1 MCQDTARLLEEQQ
14 KYEEDGEFHR
24 GEGSG
29 VAGARGRIGCG
40 LQVLRFK
47 DWGEVFGLE
56 LKWEALS
63 KVSVGL

>member
-1 MCQDTARLLEEQQ
+1 MCQDTARLLEGQQ

-24 GEGSG
+24 EGSG
-29 VAGARGRIGCG
+29 VAGASGRMGCG